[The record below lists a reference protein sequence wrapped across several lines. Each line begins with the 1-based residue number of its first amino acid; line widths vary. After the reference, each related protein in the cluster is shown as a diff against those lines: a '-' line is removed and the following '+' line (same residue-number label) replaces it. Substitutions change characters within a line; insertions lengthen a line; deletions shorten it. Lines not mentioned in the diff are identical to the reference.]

1 MKFFYFI
8 NSHKDLKIPCENIEY
23 LDCKILDVYEGDVKD
38 YKTDLINFKTFKI
51 DKEIFTKLKE
61 KNVPVELNCKDII
74 ESIHKGKISKV
85 KQFIR
90 ALLSYNVPYKFNCRI
105 ENKYDFRT
113 PKEIMLLGEHLGLTQ
128 QQVKCSLERGK
139 NGN

>member
-8 NSHKDLKIPCENIEY
+8 NSHKELKIPYEEVGY
-23 LDCKILDVYEGDVKD
+23 LDCKIIDFYDDEIKD

-61 KNVPVELNCKDII
+61 KNVSVELNCKDII
-74 ESIHKGKISKV
+74 ENIKKGKISKIR
-85 KQFIR
+85 QFIR

-128 QQVKCSLERGK
+128 QQVKCSLERDR